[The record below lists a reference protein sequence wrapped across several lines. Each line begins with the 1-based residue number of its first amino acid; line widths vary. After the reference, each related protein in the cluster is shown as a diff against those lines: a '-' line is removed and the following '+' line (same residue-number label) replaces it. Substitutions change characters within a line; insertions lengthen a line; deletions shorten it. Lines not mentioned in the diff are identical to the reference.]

1 MSASKAEIDVTSS
14 FVFSRKGDCVLVAG
28 MSYLFVAYLWEKTRF
43 ARSVLEDVWRDAE
56 PRFPGEQLVHVTVN
70 SRVEAAFY
78 FPGNFRTKTAAFSYG
93 CEVMLMD
100 GYAEAPVEDRKEV
113 GDYDFRYVVWLSSDM
128 FKYDVVLRYE
138 GDSFDGRAIIEGEG
152 ERVSVEEDKVNDYA
166 FEKTAVNVVTFNA
179 DGTEKEVMSEADYF
193 REVDAREKPF
203 SPRQIISETLK
214 VTRQEVIQALHNAWD
229 GKGRVLWPEG
239 GPNDTEEMRKELAA
253 AEPFM
258 PGLPLWTE
266 WGEQFV
272 PPQTPVVTKSKKPRN
287 PETPA
292 AGSPKQKSKKN

>member
-1 MSASKAEIDVTSS
+1 M
-14 FVFSRKGDCVLVAG
+14 CVLLAR
-28 MSYLFVAYLWEKTRF
+28 MSYLFVAYLWEKRRF

-56 PRFPGEQLVHVTVN
+56 PRFPGEQLVHVNVN
-70 SRVEAAFY
+70 ARVEAAFY
-78 FPGNFRTKTAAFSYG
+78 FPGNFRTKTEAFSYG

-128 FKYDVVLRYE
+128 FEYDVVLQYE

-152 ERVSVEEDKVNDYA
+152 ERVAVEEDKVKDYA
-166 FEKTAVNVVTFNA
+166 YGETSVDAAEFGEDGETA
-179 DGTEKEVMSEADYF
+179 YF
-193 REVDAREKPF
+193 RALEAKQKPF
-203 SPRQIISETLK
+203 DPSKIIAETLK
-214 VTRQEVIQALHNAWD
+214 VTRQEVIQALHKAWD

-239 GPNDTEEMRKELAA
+239 GAKDTEEMRKELET

-266 WGEQFV
+266 WGEQYV
-272 PPQTPVVTKSKKPRN
+272 PPKTPVVTKAKKPRN
-287 PETPA
+287 AGIAT
-292 AGSPKQKSKKN
+292 AGSPKGKSKKS